1 MRLNP
6 RHLTLNELL
15 VGRLF
20 RIPDYQ
26 RAYAWETKQRDEL
39 FEDIE
44 EVQRSGQDHFMA
56 TVVCLA
62 RGKRSIG
69 ADEFTVAEVV
79 DGQQR
84 LTTFVVLLRAVEK
97 SLNATDKMEAKIKSE
112 ILDLLVKADDHALV
126 LLQTNHDSS
135 SVFLDYVRS
144 GMIQSVPAQTAADKN
159 LIDAARECEAFVSKW
174 AAKANPIELVALLR
188 NRLSMIYHEL
198 TDEAAVY
205 RVFEVLNSR
214 GLDVRWIDKCKSQL
228 MGLLFQTADTAQRV
242 EVLKEM
248 HGTWQDVYRILGLR
262 GDLGDDALRFAGTLR
277 AGQQKNRLL
286 SQEDAAT
293 TLVQRSAGSLAQIID
308 QARWLKSVVSVVNR
322 LDSNTRLKAVTR
334 IVHARFLGVSIL
346 LREFPADIEE
356 SLMGYWERLTFRIF
370 GLGGADTR
378 NKNGDYVRL
387 AFDIFSEQLNQKE
400 ILERMRSIGEEFP
413 IEKVMTG
420 VNDYYQSY
428 EGWTEEL
435 RYLMFRYEEYLAR
448 EAGEKINQTEWIKIW
463 AVDPSK
469 SIEHIKPQS
478 SQVKYVHHVG
488 NLTMLPP
495 GMNSSLQ
502 DKSPKQKAASYVEC
516 GIRVTRDV
524 ARAIRA
530 GAWDEKAVLARA
542 RKIERF
548 ILKEWAD

>member
-6 RHLTLNELL
+6 RHVTLNELL

-26 RAYAWETKQRDEL
+26 RAYAWEMKQREEL

-44 EVQRSGQDHFMA
+44 EVQKSGQDHFMA

-62 RGKRSIG
+62 REKRIVG
-69 ADEFTVAEVV
+69 ADEFTVAEIV

-84 LTTFVVLLRAVEK
+84 LTTFVILLKAVEK
-97 SLNATDKMEAKIKSE
+97 SLNANDKMEAKIKSE
-112 ILDLLVKADDHALV
+112 ILSLLVKSDDHALV

-144 GMIQSVPAQTAADKN
+144 GIIQTDPAKTAADKN
-159 LIDAARECEAFVSKW
+159 LIDAALECEAFVAKW
-174 AAKANPIELVALLR
+174 TAKASPIDLVALLR

-198 TDEAAVY
+198 TEERAVY

-228 MGLLFQTADTAQRV
+228 MGLVFVGADTTQRA
-242 EVLKEM
+242 EALKEM
-248 HGTWQDVYRILGLR
+248 HVIWQDIYRTLGLR

-277 AGQQKNRLL
+277 AVGQKNRLL

-293 TLVQRSAGSLAQIID
+293 TLVEQASAGLSEIIE
-308 QARWLKSVVSVVNR
+308 QARWLKSAVSIVHS
-322 LDSNTRLKAVTR
+322 LDSNVRLKAVTR

-346 LREFPADIEE
+346 LRQFPKELE
-356 SLMGYWERLTFRIF
+356 RELMDYWERLTFRIF
-370 GLGGADTR
+370 GLGDADTR

-387 AFDIFSEQLNQKE
+387 AHDLFAKKLSGKE
-400 ILERMRSIGEEFP
+400 VLARMRIIGAEFP
-413 IEKVMTG
+413 IEKIMTG
-420 VNDYYQSY
+420 VKDYYHSY

-435 RYLMFRYEEYLAR
+435 RYLLFRYDEHLAKA
-448 EAGEKINQTEWIKIW
+448 AGEKISQADWIKIW
-463 AVDPSK
+463 SVDPSK

-478 SQVKYVHHVG
+478 SRVKYVHHIG

-495 GMNSSLQ
+495 GLNSSLQ
-502 DKSPKQKAASYVEC
+502 DKPAKQKAASYLGC
-516 GIRVTRDV
+516 GIRGTREV
-524 ARAIRA
+524 ANTIRK
-530 GAWDEKAVLARA
+530 GVWDEKAVLARA
-542 RKIERF
+542 KKIERF